1 MAQAQA
7 HPQTERSRPTVGGPE
22 GRASATRPAA
32 RDVAD
37 YFLVL
42 GSDEYADE
50 SVSNLKLQKLC
61 YYAQGFSLAIHD
73 RPLFDE
79 AIVAWQHGPV
89 VRELWDVYRAN
100 GARGIEKPE
109 TWDFSRF
116 APEDLDVMNEVYE
129 VFGQY
134 SAWKLRDMTHE
145 EPPWKETPINGVIPH
160 DKLRKYFRT
169 RVS

>member
-7 HPQTERSRPTVGGPE
+7 HPQTERSGAAVRGLE
-22 GRASATRPAA
+22 GRASASRLTAQ
-32 RDVAD
+32 DVAD

-61 YYAQGFSLAIHD
+61 YYAQGFSLALQD

-79 AIVAWQHGPV
+79 EIVAWRHGPV
-89 VRELWDVYRAN
+89 VRELWDVYGAN

-109 TWDFSRF
+109 SWDFSRF
-116 APEDLDVMNEVYE
+116 SPEDRDVMNEVYE

-134 SAWKLRDMTHE
+134 SAWKLRDMTHD

-160 DKLRKYFRT
+160 DRMKQYFRT
-169 RVS
+169 RIY

>member
-145 EPPWKETPINGVIPH
+145 EPPWKETPINGVILH